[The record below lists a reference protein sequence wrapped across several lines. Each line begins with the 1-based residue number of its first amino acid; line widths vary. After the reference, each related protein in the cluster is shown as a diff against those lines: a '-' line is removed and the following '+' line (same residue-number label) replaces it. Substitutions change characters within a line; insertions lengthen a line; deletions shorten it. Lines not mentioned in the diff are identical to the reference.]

1 MSAMGKMRKDP
12 RNQEGREAVEVD
24 SDEVEVGDDEID
36 DFDHFLETLD
46 DSSDSEG
53 DDDEIDEADP
63 AQEDGE
69 EVDTS
74 DDNDE
79 DEDMEPEEDEDLNE
93 DEEESEENDSDEQEN
108 SDDQDQANEE
118 EGEEGAPLQNGVG
131 GGEGTSESENEEEVG
146 GKGMTAKKHKMDLQK
161 LQDTD
166 PEFFKFLKENDA
178 ELLDFNDSEGEESDS
193 DDEDALHKPPE
204 TLEEASDSEAEE
216 ERFDSTTE
224 EHKAKVQKYLKKGVV
239 DINVISHWETQLS
252 TTRELSI
259 LGDVIDALKC
269 AVESLAE
276 GEESKGRWRVDGSA
290 NFNALIRL
298 CVKEVKGFCV
308 RFLCGN
314 NNVAISEK
322 NFDQKPFDVRDKSK
336 QKWVRLRPKIKSYME
351 IIIEL
356 FKCMG
361 NPDAVASVLRHCLRM
376 SGFWALLATKS
387 FKMLRSLVSIWSQ
400 KEDACRVLAFLTIIR
415 ITNYGK
421 DVFLLHMFKQ
431 MYISYVANCKFT
443 SVNTWP
449 AINFMR
455 SSLVELY
462 LLDTS
467 MAYSVAFPFIRQLA
481 IHLRNALSPNAIQS
495 DGKLKKSE
503 ASRVVYSWQF
513 VHSLHLWVD
522 VLAQAGSNDDENLKL
537 LIYPVVQICM
547 GAIKLI
553 PTRKFIPLRFHIV
566 RMLTKLQEK
575 TGAFIPVL
583 PLITEVL
590 RLTEFSNKASKFS
603 VRPIDLSVCLK
614 AEASESGYMK
624 AVSENTFETILAYC
638 KAIATDLAFPEIV
651 TPTVIYLKTFV
662 KKQCKNI
669 EVIKKFKILL
679 EKIEANSK
687 YINEK
692 RNKALEDGTVTL
704 VDKKSHKI
712 LQVQMQT
719 TKPHPPILAY
729 AAEYFKVNQK
739 VQIKSLKPAL
749 QTREERLI
757 PKPSVVNQ
765 SKESKETNSKDNEFD
780 KPMFESDSE
789 EENTTLFATKLDDEA
804 EEEKETKTK
813 KKKRK
818 IPADCDEDND
828 DEEALQADKKK
839 KKKKV
844 KAKKVKKIQL
854 VADDDVQDELVD
866 FELSD

>member
-1 MSAMGKMRKDP
+1 MGKQRKDP
-12 RNQEGREAVEVD
+12 RKEQELEIAEADV
-24 SDEVEVGDDEID
+24 DEVGGGDVEIDEID

-53 DDDEIDEADP
+53 DDDEADP
-63 AQEDGE
+63 SQEDGL
-69 EVDTS
+69 EVETS
-74 DDNDE
+74 DDDDE
-79 DEDMEPEEDEDLNE
+79 DENMEPEEDEDLNE
-93 DEEESEENDSDEQEN
+93 DEEESEENDEDEQES
-108 SDDQDQANEE
+108 SDDQVNAE
-118 EGEEGAPLQNGVG
+118 EGEEGAPLQNGIG
-131 GGEGTSESENEEEVG
+131 GLGGASSESENDEEETG
-146 GKGMTAKKHKMDLQK
+146 KKGMTAKKHKMDLQK
-161 LQDTD
+161 LQETD
-166 PEFFKFLKENDA
+166 PEFFNFLKQNDA
-178 ELLDFNDSEGEESDS
+178 ELLDFNDSDDDGSDS
-193 DDEDALHKPPE
+193 DEEDALHKPPE

-216 ERFDSTTE
+216 ERFDGTTE
-224 EHKAKVQKYLKKGVV
+224 EHKSKVQKHLKKGIV
-239 DINVISHWETQLS
+239 DINVIAHWESQLS
-252 TTRELSI
+252 GTREISV
-259 LGDVIDALKC
+259 LGDVIDALQC
-269 AVESLAE
+269 AVDSLVQ
-276 GEESKGRWRVDGSA
+276 GEESGGKWKVTGSA

-322 NFDQKPFDVRDKSK
+322 NFDQKPFEVRDKSK
-336 QKWVRLRPKIKSYME
+336 QKWTRLRPKMKSYME
-351 IIIEL
+351 IIIQL
-356 FKCMG
+356 FKCLG
-361 NPDAVASVLRHCLRM
+361 NPDAVASVLKHCLRM
-376 SGFWALLATKS
+376 SGFWALFATKS
-387 FKMLRSLVSIWSQ
+387 YKMLRSLVNIWSQ
-400 KEDACRVLAFLTIIR
+400 KEDACRVLAFLAIIR
-415 ITNYGK
+415 ITNYSK

-467 MAYSVAFPFIRQLA
+467 LAYSVAFPFIRQLA
-481 IHLRNALSPNAIQS
+481 IHLRNALSPNAVQS

-522 VLAQAGSNDDENLKL
+522 VLAQAGSNEDENLKL

-547 GAIKLI
+547 GTIKLI
-553 PTRKFIPLRFHIV
+553 PTKKFIPLRFHIV
-566 RMLTKLQEK
+566 RMMIKLQDK
-575 TGAFIPVL
+575 TGSFIPVL

-590 RLTEFSNKASKFS
+590 RLTEFSNKGSKFS

-614 AEASESGYMK
+614 ADASESGYTK

-638 KAIATDLAFPEIV
+638 KAIGTDLGFPEIV
-651 TPTVIYLKTFV
+651 TPTVMYLKTFV

-669 EVIKKFKILL
+669 EVIKKFKALL
-679 EKIEANSK
+679 EKIEANTK

-704 VDKKSHKI
+704 ADKKSHKI

-739 VQIKSLKPAL
+739 VQIKSIKPAL
-749 QTREERLI
+749 ETREEKLI
-757 PKPSVVNQ
+757 PKPTVLKQ
-765 SKESKETNSKDNEFD
+765 SKGKRANSKDNEFD

-789 EENTTLFATKLDDEA
+789 EDDAEFATKLDDVAEA
-804 EEEKETKTK
+804 ETEKKK

-818 IPADCDEDND
+818 IPADEDND
-828 DEEALQADKKK
+828 DEDDVETQQPEKKK

-844 KAKKVKKIQL
+844 KAKKAKKIEL
-854 VADDDVQDELVD
+854 EASDDVQDELVD